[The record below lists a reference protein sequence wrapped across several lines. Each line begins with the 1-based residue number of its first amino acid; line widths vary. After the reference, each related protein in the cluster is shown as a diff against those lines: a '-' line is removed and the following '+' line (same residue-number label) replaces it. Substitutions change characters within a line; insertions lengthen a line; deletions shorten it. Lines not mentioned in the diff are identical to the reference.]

1 MRLPRALVALT
12 AATCTLAQTVT
23 GNDAWDVIQSNRGN
37 ETALST
43 IRAPPWV
50 SAAEFRGTM
59 AILQTCLLTLFACI
73 YTALHLNV
81 PSKTDFLSLFI
92 TKMKWVATALLAPE
106 IVLYI
111 AAEQF
116 VQALRLK
123 EELKIL
129 QKISNHVDKNVSA
142 RVSCA

>member
-1 MRLPRALVALT
+1 M
-12 AATCTLAQTVT
+12 
-23 GNDAWDVIQSNRGN
+23 
-37 ETALST
+37 
-43 IRAPPWV
+43 
-50 SAAEFRGTM
+50 
-59 AILQTCLLTLFACI
+59 
-73 YTALHLNV
+73 

-92 TKMKWVATALLAPE
+92 PKMKWVATALLASE

-123 EELKIL
+123 EELKML
-129 QKISNHVDKNVSA
+129 QKISNHVDKSVSA

>member
-1 MRLPRALVALT
+1 M
-12 AATCTLAQTVT
+12 
-23 GNDAWDVIQSNRGN
+23 
-37 ETALST
+37 
-43 IRAPPWV
+43 
-50 SAAEFRGTM
+50 
-59 AILQTCLLTLFACI
+59 
-73 YTALHLNV
+73 

-92 TKMKWVATALLAPE
+92 PKMKWVATALLASE